1 MKKQKNKGTI
11 SRVLQ
16 YIGKYKWLF
25 VCTIFLAAVTV
36 ALTLYLPVLFGDAI
50 DTITEAGA
58 VEFDALLPILIYAG
72 IVAAATALAQW
83 LMNVVNNRI
92 TYSVAW
98 DIRNAAIAKIQR
110 LPFSYLDAHPE
121 GDTVSRIITDVDQFC
136 DGLLMGF
143 TQLFT
148 GVLTILG
155 TVGFMIRIHWQTAVA
170 VILLTPL
177 SLFVARFIATRT
189 YDMFRLQSEVRGT
202 QTGFV
207 GEMIEH
213 QKIVKAYNREG
224 ANQERFDE
232 INAELQVCSVRALFF
247 SALVNPTTRV
257 ISNIVYA
264 VVVFL
269 GALSAISGSMTI
281 GALSCLLSY
290 AVQYAKPFN
299 EISGV
304 VTELQ
309 NATACAGRVFELLD
323 ETEQPQ
329 EKDGSLE
336 HVRGDVTL
344 EQVEF
349 SYDKTRPLIEN
360 LNLQAAAG
368 QRIAIVGPTGCGK
381 TTLINLLMRFYDV
394 DSGRICVDG
403 TDIQSVRRHSLRK
416 NFGMVLQDTWLY
428 SGTVR
433 ENIAFGRPDA
443 TEEEIVAA
451 AKASHAHSFIR
462 RLPEGYDTVIG
473 EESSLSQG
481 QRQLLC
487 ISRIMLSLPPM
498 LILDEATS
506 SIDTRTEMKIQ
517 DAFAKMME
525 GRTSFIVAHRLST
538 IRDADVILVMRD
550 GKIVEQGTHEA
561 LLAKKGFYHYLYNSQ
576 FSHGTAAY

>member
-394 DSGRICVDG
+394 DGGRICVDG

>member
-1 MKKQKNKGTI
+1 MKGEKNKGTI
-11 SRVLQ
+11 FRVLQ
-16 YIGKYKWLF
+16 YIGGYKWLF
-25 VCTIFLAAVTV
+25 VCSILFAAVTV

-58 VEFDALLPILIYAG
+58 VEFDALFSILIYAG
-72 IVAAATALAQW
+72 VVAVATALIQW

-92 TYSVAW
+92 TYSVAL
-98 DIRNAAIAKIQR
+98 DIRNAAIAKIQK

-155 TVGFMIRIHWQTAVA
+155 TVGFMISIHWQTAVA

-189 YDMFRLQSEVRGT
+189 YSMFRLQSEVRGR

-207 GEMIEH
+207 GEMIEN
-213 QKIVKAYNREG
+213 QKVVKAYNREG
-224 ANQERFDE
+224 INQEQFDE
-232 INAELQVCSVRALFF
+232 INEELQVCSVRALFF

-264 VVVFL
+264 VVVLL
-269 GALSAISGSMTI
+269 GALSAMSGTMTV

-323 ETEQPQ
+323 EGEQPP
-329 EKDGSLE
+329 EADASLE

-344 EQVEF
+344 EQVDF
-349 SYDKTRPLIEN
+349 SYDRERPLIEN

-394 DSGRICVDG
+394 NSGRICVDG
-403 TDIQSVRRHSLRK
+403 ADVRDVRRHSLRR

-443 TEEEIVAA
+443 TEEEIIAA

-462 RLPEGYDTVIG
+462 RLPEGYDTIIG
-473 EESSLSQG
+473 EGSSLSQG

-538 IRDADVILVMRD
+538 IRDADMILVMRD
-550 GKIVEQGTHEA
+550 GKIIEQGTHGT
-561 LLAKKGFYHYLYNSQ
+561 LLRQKGFYHHLYYSQ

>member
-1 MKKQKNKGTI
+1 MKKTQNKGTL

-25 VCTIFLAAVTV
+25 FITVFLAAVSV

-58 VEFDALLPILIYAG
+58 VQFDTLMSILLWAG
-72 IVAAATALAQW
+72 IVAAATALVQW

-92 TYSVAW
+92 TYSVAQ
-98 DIRNAAIAKIQR
+98 DIRNAAIAKIQK
-110 LPFSYLDAHPE
+110 LPFSYLDAHPQ
-121 GDTVSRIITDVDQFC
+121 GDTVSRVITDVDQFC

-148 GVLTILG
+148 GVITILG
-155 TVGFMIRIHWQTAVA
+155 TVGFMISIHWQTAAA

-177 SLFVARFIATRT
+177 SLLVARFIATRT
-189 YDMFRLQSEVRGT
+189 YHMFRVQSEVRGV

-213 QKIVKAYNREG
+213 QKIVDAFHREEE
-224 ANQERFDE
+224 NQKRFDQ
-232 INAELQVCSVRALFF
+232 INDELQVSSVRALFF
-247 SALVNPTTRV
+247 SALVNPTTRL
-257 ISNIVYA
+257 ISNTVYA
-264 VVVFL
+264 VAVFL
-269 GALSAISGSMTI
+269 GALSAISGAMTI

-299 EISGV
+299 EITGV

-309 NATACAGRVFELLD
+309 NAMACAGRVFELLD
-323 ETEQPQ
+323 EEEQPA
-329 EKDGSLE
+329 DGTDALQQ
-336 HVRGDVTL
+336 VRGDVTL
-344 EQVEF
+344 DSVSF
-349 SYDKTRPLIEN
+349 SYDKSKALIEK
-360 LNLQAAAG
+360 LNLQVSAG

-394 DSGRICVDG
+394 DGGCICVDG
-403 TDIQSVRRHSLRK
+403 ADIRTVTRHSLRG
-416 NFGMVLQDTWLY
+416 NFGMVLQDTWLC

-443 TEEEIVAA
+443 TEEEIVTA
-451 AKASHAHSFIR
+451 AKASHADSFIR
-462 RLPEGYDTVIG
+462 RLPQGYDTVLG

-517 DAFAKMME
+517 DAFAKMMQ

-538 IRDADVILVMRD
+538 IRDSDMILVMRD
-550 GKIVEQGTHEA
+550 GKIVEQGSHKT
-561 LLAKKGFYHYLYNSQ
+561 LLEKEGFYYHLYNSQ
-576 FSHGTAAY
+576 FSHGSAAY

>member
-1 MKKQKNKGTI
+1 MKKKQNKGAL

-25 VCTIFLAAVTV
+25 FVTVFLAAVSV

-58 VEFDALLPILIYAG
+58 VQFDALGSILLWAG
-72 IVAAATALAQW
+72 AIAAVTALVQW

-92 TYSVAW
+92 TYSVAQ
-98 DIRNAAIAKIQR
+98 DIRNAAIVKIQK
-110 LPFSYLDAHPE
+110 LPFSYLDAHPQ
-121 GDTVSRIITDVDQFC
+121 GDTVSRVITDVDQFC

-148 GVLTILG
+148 GVITILG
-155 TVGFMIRIHWQTAVA
+155 TVGFMISIHWQTAAA

-177 SLFVARFIATRT
+177 SLLVARFIATRT
-189 YDMFRLQSEVRGT
+189 YHMFRVQSEVRGV

-213 QKIVKAYNREG
+213 QKIVNAFHREEE
-224 ANQERFDE
+224 NQKRFDQ
-232 INAELQVCSVRALFF
+232 INDELQVSSVRALFF
-247 SALVNPTTRV
+247 SALVNPTTRL
-257 ISNIVYA
+257 ISNTVYA
-264 VVVFL
+264 VAVFL
-269 GALSAISGSMTI
+269 GALSAISGAMTI

-299 EISGV
+299 EITGV

-309 NATACAGRVFELLD
+309 NAMACAGRVFELLD
-323 ETEQPQ
+323 EAEQPL
-329 EKDGSLE
+329 DGTDALQQ
-336 HVRGDVTL
+336 VQGDVTL
-344 EQVEF
+344 ESVSF
-349 SYDKTRPLIEN
+349 SYDKSKALIEN
-360 LNLQAAAG
+360 LNLQVSAG

-394 DSGRICVDG
+394 DGGKICVDG
-403 TDIQSVRRHSLRK
+403 ADIRTVTRHSLRE
-416 NFGMVLQDTWLY
+416 NFGMVLQDTWLC

-443 TEEEIVAA
+443 AEEEIVAA
-451 AKASHAHSFIR
+451 AKASHADSFIR
-462 RLPEGYDTVIG
+462 RLPQGYDTVLG

-517 DAFAKMME
+517 DAFAKMMQ

-538 IRDADVILVMRD
+538 IRDADMILVMRD
-550 GKIVEQGTHEA
+550 GKIVEQGNHKTLLEA
-561 LLAKKGFYHYLYNSQ
+561 GGFYHHLYNSQ
-576 FSHGTAAY
+576 FSHGSAAY

>member
-189 YDMFRLQSEVRGT
+189 YHMFRLQSEVRGT

-213 QKIVKAYNREG
+213 QKIVKAYNREV

-344 EQVEF
+344 EQVDF
-349 SYDKTRPLIEN
+349 SYDKSRPLIEN

-394 DSGRICVDG
+394 DGGRICVDG

>member
-1 MKKQKNKGTI
+1 MKKTQNKGTLL
-11 SRVLQ
+11 RVLQ

-25 VCTIFLAAVTV
+25 FVTVFLAAVSV
-36 ALTLYLPVLFGDAI
+36 ALTLYLPVLFGNAI

-58 VEFDALLPILIYAG
+58 VQFNALISILLWAG
-72 IVAAATALAQW
+72 VVAAVTALVQW

-92 TYSVAW
+92 TYSVAQ
-98 DIRNAAIAKIQR
+98 DIRNAAIVKIQK
-110 LPFSYLDAHPE
+110 LPFSYLDAHPQ
-121 GDTVSRIITDVDQFC
+121 GDTVSRVITDVDQFC

-148 GVLTILG
+148 GVITILG
-155 TVGFMIRIHWQTAVA
+155 TVGFMISIHWQTAAA

-177 SLFVARFIATRT
+177 SLLVARFIATRT
-189 YDMFRLQSEVRGT
+189 YHMFRVQSEVRGV

-213 QKIVKAYNREG
+213 QKIVNAFHREEE
-224 ANQERFDE
+224 NQKRFDQ
-232 INAELQVCSVRALFF
+232 INDELQVSSVRALFF
-247 SALVNPTTRV
+247 SALVNPTTRL
-257 ISNIVYA
+257 ISNTVYA
-264 VVVFL
+264 VAVFL
-269 GALSAISGSMTI
+269 GALSAISGAMTI

-299 EISGV
+299 EITGV

-309 NATACAGRVFELLD
+309 NAMACAGRVFELLD
-323 ETEQPQ
+323 EEEQPL
-329 EKDGSLE
+329 DGADALQQ
-336 HVRGDVTL
+336 VRGNVML
-344 EQVEF
+344 ESVSF
-349 SYDKTRPLIEN
+349 SYDKSKALIEN
-360 LNLQAAAG
+360 LNLRVSAG

-394 DSGRICVDG
+394 DGGCICVDG
-403 TDIQSVRRHSLRK
+403 ADIRTVTRHSLRE
-416 NFGMVLQDTWLY
+416 NFGMVLQDTWLC

-443 TEEEIVAA
+443 AEEEIVAA
-451 AKASHAHSFIR
+451 AKASHADSFIR
-462 RLPEGYDTVIG
+462 RLPQGYDTVLG

-517 DAFAKMME
+517 DAFAKMMQ

-538 IRDADVILVMRD
+538 IRDADMILVMRD
-550 GKIVEQGTHEA
+550 GKIVEQGNHKTLLEA
-561 LLAKKGFYHYLYNSQ
+561 EGFYHHLYNSQ
-576 FSHGTAAY
+576 FSHGSAAY